1 MCQAVLDPKNP
12 SCPTGLTCYLHNKT
26 NGCYGPPPKPCE
38 DADENCANW
47 VKNGF
52 CTDPYYAK
60 SKADYCAKSCGL
72 CYDTCA
78 DKSASCKNW
87 KANGFCENA
96 LYDSIKKDYCSATC
110 GLC

>member
-1 MCQAVLDPKNP
+1 MGPFEITATELPERTKQVDQPNLIRVCKNVFD
-12 SCPTGLTCYLHNKT
+12 LFA
-26 NGCYGPPPKPCE
+26 KP
-38 DADENCANW
+38 
-47 VKNGF
+47 
-52 CTDPYYAK
+52 
-60 SKADYCAKSCGL
+60 KADYCAKSCGL